1 MLLNNFVSM
10 MLGVIGYR
18 YRPGAAVFKN
28 LAGDTVQ
35 KGWDAG
41 FPWFQQLKN
50 NPSNFTDYGDY
61 ALVIGENN
69 TPTSKDD
76 YAFSLDLNNSLTV
89 LSTATSYILDA
100 NGTRKLRFTKTISN
114 DTAEDIIVKEVG
126 IIIGLG
132 RYSESDAFLI
142 AREVLDT
149 PITVKANGGT
159 QVFGINIDPQ

>member
-1 MLLNNFVSM
+1 MLLNNFVGM
-10 MLGVIGYR
+10 MLGAINYN
-18 YRPGAAVFKN
+18 YRPGIAVFKN

-35 KGWDAG
+35 KGWNDN

-50 NPSNFTDYGDY
+50 NPSNFDLYGDY
-61 ALVIGENN
+61 ALVVGGNN
-69 TPTSKDD
+69 TPASKDD
-76 YAFSLDLNNSLTV
+76 YAFSLDLNNLLTV

-100 NGTRKLRFTKTISN
+100 NGTRKLRFTKTVSN

-126 IIIGLG
+126 IIIGLDK
-132 RYSESDAFLI
+132 YSESNAFLI
-142 AREVLDT
+142 AREVLDA

>member
-1 MLLNNFVSM
+1 MLLNNFISM
-10 MLGVIGYR
+10 MLGVINYN
-18 YRPGAAVFKN
+18 YRPGTAVFKN
-28 LAGDTVQ
+28 LAGGTVQ
-35 KGWDAG
+35 KGWNDG
-41 FPWFQQLKN
+41 FPWFTQLRN
-50 NPSNFTDYGDY
+50 NPSNFNFSGDY
-61 ALVIGENN
+61 ALAVGGND

-100 NGTRKLRFTKTISN
+100 NGTRKLRFTKTVSN

-126 IIIGLG
+126 IIIGLDK
-132 RYSESDAFLI
+132 YSESNAFLI
-142 AREVLDT
+142 AREVLDA